1 MNLKH
6 INRSII
12 QLVKL
17 SLFSFLLLAT
27 NLIYGTNLAF
37 TGHPTAK
44 QFIDTKESGGFSS
57 TEHDRLLN
65 EMSIIK
71 SENERLRIT
80 KQVLTALVGFTMLV
94 FFFWLVMSRTKL
106 RRQIQE
112 EKDKLS
118 RFKDDTIRN
127 LDIYLG
133 NLSHELR
140 TPLNGITGGTELLKY
155 TNLTDKQEEFINL
168 LDVSSSNMLAAIS
181 DYVEISDLERN
192 GETTPVNLHHLT
204 GDIIDMISDKATE
217 QRIKLNL
224 YTDTKIPHT
233 LYLNQP
239 AIRKAITGFLR
250 LAIYRPN
257 TTEISLKCELVK
269 QTGNISSLKI
279 SFIDNGV
286 PIIPQRFKELLN
298 EELPEEVN
306 LLDLIDQNS
315 EHKIKTLSKVVKG
328 IDGALGLEPSSERG
342 NIIWFTLVANSEEPS
357 SEAMG
362 IHIMKLPNLKGLI
375 VDDNPNSRAIFRQYM
390 QFYEMRPKEVE
401 TINQAFELLKAE
413 DTHYPIV
420 LLNLRYPTA
429 TSLSGILEFKKANPE
444 SKTRFILVSS
454 TAMPLTYQ
462 EFKEYGI
469 DAILSKPVKIHE
481 LYHII
486 EKLAEKA
493 PIRPTI
499 NTETSQSEKPVVLL
513 VEDNIINEK
522 VAKATLE
529 RLGYTVDVAENG
541 KVAWQKYIEHR
552 YDLILMDIEM
562 PEMDGIQTTIK
573 IRDFEAYSPI
583 AKHPRIIAVTA
594 NVKPGD
600 RELCIKAGMDDYISK
615 PFKHEE
621 LIKVLTSNK

>member
-1 MNLKH
+1 MNSRYTYRSFIVIANL
-6 INRSII
+6 SII
-12 QLVKL
+12 A
-17 SLFSFLLLAT
+17 FFLLGSPSSFGFNKAS
-27 NLIYGTNLAF
+27 IEKVRQISA
-37 TGHPTAK
+37 
-44 QFIDTKESGGFSS
+44 TKESGTFSS
-57 TEHDRLLN
+57 AEHDRMLN
-65 EMSIIK
+65 EMSRLK
-71 SENERLRIT
+71 TENEKLRIT
-80 KQVLTALVGFTMLV
+80 KQVLTALVGFTMLI
-94 FFFWLVMSRTKL
+94 FFFWLVISRTRL

-112 EKDKLS
+112 EKDNLTK
-118 RFKDDTIRN
+118 FKDDTLRN

-133 NLSHELR
+133 SLSHELR

-181 DYVEISDLERN
+181 DYVEISDVEKN

-224 YTDTKIPHT
+224 YTDTKIPPT

-239 AIRKAITGFLR
+239 ALRKAITGFLR
-250 LAIYRPN
+250 LAIYRP
-257 TTEISLKCELVK
+257 TATEVLLKCELIK
-269 QTGNISSLKI
+269 QTGNIVSLKI
-279 SFIDNGV
+279 SFIDNGTA
-286 PIIPQRFKELLN
+286 INPQRFKELLN
-298 EELPEEVN
+298 NELPGEVS

-315 EHKIKTLSKVVKG
+315 EHKIRTLAKVVKG
-328 IDGALGLEPSSERG
+328 IDGALGLEPSADKG
-342 NIIWFTLVANSEEPS
+342 NIIWISLVANSEEPTG
-357 SEAMG
+357 ETTG
-362 IHIMKLPNLKGLI
+362 IHLMKLPNLKGLI

-390 QFYEMRPKEVE
+390 QFYDMRPKEVE
-401 TINQAFELLKAE
+401 TIDQALNILN
-413 DTHYPIV
+413 DGTVNYPIV

-429 TSLSGILEFKKANPE
+429 TSLTGILDFKKNNPQ

-462 EFKEYGI
+462 EFKEYGV

-486 EKLAEKA
+486 EKLADKV
-493 PIRPTI
+493 PVRPTVS
-499 NTETSQSEKPVVLL
+499 ETIHLEKPVVLI

-529 RLGYTVDVAENG
+529 RLGYMVDVAENG
-541 KVAWQKYIEHR
+541 KIAWQKYIEHR
-552 YDLILMDIEM
+552 YELILMDVEM

-573 IRDFEAYSPI
+573 IRDFENHSGNG
-583 AKHPRIIAVTA
+583 KHPRIIAVTA

-600 RELCIKAGMDDYISK
+600 RELCLNAGMDDYISK